1 MTPPRDDDPVLGIV
15 YELSLESRA
24 YVGGRLGAE
33 AYMTYIGQ
41 SCRRGYET
49 PEQLLQQRWDEHV
62 ERRDVISPKKRQ
74 RRLLARAITR
84 YGHSQF
90 KKRVLHTTRGRRKIV
105 KEWADAVEADLIDQR
120 GTLNTNRGNR
130 KRSAAT
136 EEEEATVSRGGK
148 RARTTQREKGERP
161 RDRGGT
167 DGGQRARKRSREE
180 TEGEAKRRRRSE
192 RPKRANGRLTAEERG
207 RLWDALGEQGV
218 SLRQIAARFGISNQA
233 VSSWKARRDQGWTR
247 DDFEAGGDSNKRL
260 TAEERGRLWDALG
273 EQGVSQNQIAA
284 RFGIVNQTVSSWK
297 VRREQGWTRDDSVA
311 GGDSNKRLTAEER
324 GRLWDALG
332 EQGASLRQIAARFGI
347 VNQTVSSW
355 KVRRDQGWTRDDFV
369 SGGDRNKRLTA
380 EERGRLWDALD
391 EQGASL
397 RQIAARFGIARATV
411 SKWKAKREQG

>member
-167 DGGQRARKRSREE
+167 DGGQRISSTGRRSASALRISGGLSCTKGVCPPRVPQRHIAFSCRRISSMRHIAVCREDYWRTKRS
-180 TEGEAKRRRRSE
+180 
-192 RPKRANGRLTAEERG
+192 
-207 RLWDALGEQGV
+207 
-218 SLRQIAARFGISNQA
+218 
-233 VSSWKARRDQGWTR
+233 
-247 DDFEAGGDSNKRL
+247 
-260 TAEERGRLWDALG
+260 
-273 EQGVSQNQIAA
+273 
-284 RFGIVNQTVSSWK
+284 
-297 VRREQGWTRDDSVA
+297 
-311 GGDSNKRLTAEER
+311 
-324 GRLWDALG
+324 
-332 EQGASLRQIAARFGI
+332 
-347 VNQTVSSW
+347 
-355 KVRRDQGWTRDDFV
+355 
-369 SGGDRNKRLTA
+369 
-380 EERGRLWDALD
+380 
-391 EQGASL
+391 
-397 RQIAARFGIARATV
+397 
-411 SKWKAKREQG
+411 